1 VAYEEP
7 VTDYDKIVENITCA
21 FCGSNCDDLDCLV
34 KDNKVVAVRH
44 ACRLGASKIMEDE
57 DQRLKYPMM
66 RNEEGELEEVDWDT
80 ALDAAAK
87 LIADSVRPLFY
98 GWSETSIEAMKP
110 GLELTEMVGAVIDN
124 QATICHGPTV
134 QAVQNVGYPLMTL
147 GEVKNRAD
155 MVVYTGSNPMNAHP
169 RHMSR
174 YTTFPRGWFRQRG
187 RFDRTLVTWDPKF
200 SDTAKLSNIWI
211 PFEENGDYEFV
222 NAIRAVLKGKK
233 LKKDVIAGIPKK
245 DIYELAEKMKNVQFG
260 ALFFGLGLTH
270 TLSKQRNI
278 DIAIQLVQDLNK
290 YTKWVL
296 LPMRGHFNV
305 NGFNIFLSY
314 EMGFPYGVD
323 FSRGYPRYMIG
334 ETTTIDL
341 LNRKEA
347 DLFMVI
353 AADPGAH
360 FPAGANMHLVDI
372 PVIEI
377 DIHWGPT
384 TELADIVLPGTF
396 IGLETEGTSYRMD
409 SVPIHMKKAI
419 DPPETCRT
427 DEWIVN
433 ELLQRVKKIKEAS
446 K

>member
-1 VAYEEP
+1 MAYEEP

-57 DQRLKYPMM
+57 DQRLKVPMM

-110 GLELTEMVGAVIDN
+110 GLELTELVGAVIDN

-169 RHMSR
+169 RHLSR
-174 YTTFPRGWFRQRG
+174 YTTYPRGWFRQRG

-200 SDTAKLSNIWI
+200 SDTAKLSDTWI

-233 LKKDVIAGIPKK
+233 LKKDVIAGIPKE
-245 DIYELAEKMKNVQFG
+245 DIYELTEKMKNAQFG

-278 DIAIQLVQDLNK
+278 DIAISLVQDLNK
-290 YTKWVL
+290 YSKWVL

-305 NGFNIFLSY
+305 NGFNIFMSY

-323 FSRGYPRYMIG
+323 FARGYPRYMIG

-409 SVPIHMKKAI
+409 SVPIHMKNAI
-419 DPPETCRT
+419 DPPETCRP